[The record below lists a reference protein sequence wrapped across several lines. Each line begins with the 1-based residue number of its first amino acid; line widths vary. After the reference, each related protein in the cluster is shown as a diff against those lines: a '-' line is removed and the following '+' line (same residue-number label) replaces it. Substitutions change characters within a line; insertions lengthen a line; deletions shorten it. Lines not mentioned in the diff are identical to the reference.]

1 MANLFIDIETVP
13 CGEMPCLDDIKAPAN
28 YKDEAKILEWKK
40 ANQIEVYKKQAL
52 DSMKGQII
60 CIGYAFD
67 NDEPEFICRSG
78 EMQLIRDFDD
88 VFHACYQF
96 DAIPTFVG
104 WNIINFDIP
113 WIWRKAIEY
122 QYPNLRRVLPHG
134 NPKMCIDLMKV
145 WAADYKDYVSLADC
159 AKFLGI
165 DHEGGNGSEIYDL
178 WQAAD
183 LDAIADHCKRD
194 IITTREIYRRI
205 YE

>member
-1 MANLFIDIETVP
+1 MSNLFIDIETVP

-40 ANQIEVYKKQAL
+40 ANQLEVYKKQAL

-60 CIGYAFD
+60 CIGYALD
-67 NDEPEFICRSG
+67 DDDPTTIEEHNEE
-78 EMQLIRDFDD
+78 LILRLLLHDLLYRDWSI
-88 VFHACYQF
+88 HML
-96 DAIPTFVG
+96 VG

-113 WIWRKAIEY
+113 WLWRKAI
-122 QYPNLRRVLPHG
+122 QYNLPDLRRILPHG
-134 NPKMCIDLMKV
+134 NPKLCIDLMKV
-145 WAADYKDYVSLADC
+145 WAANYKDYVSLSDC

-165 DHEGGNGSEIYDL
+165 EHDGGNGSEIYDL
-178 WQAAD
+178 WQAGD
-183 LDAIADHCKRD
+183 LDAIAEHCKRD